1 MFDGIIAKL
10 NITGARVIDQNNFGL
25 IHENGYEYTLIKL
38 TYNKTGDKVLHKDFI
53 YNIRGFIT
61 GKHFIFVHFRAQD
74 GNMCG
79 LYVKS
84 RRSNLVSKYRYV
96 YVSGSANV
104 VAKIVG
110 TSIIDTKVLVYQVD
124 SRNHPVFVVNY
135 LGKKMNITGYL
146 IDDSS
151 AELVLLKLQNGRFRL
166 GYRSSQRIKSLKP
179 DLSTQSLRYWF
190 LDFDADFEDVQYN
203 PKLGDYYTDKSK
215 ASSLIVSQPLK
226 IY

>member
-1 MFDGIIAKL
+1 MFEDIIAKL
-10 NITGARVIDQNNFGL
+10 NMVGTKVIAQNDFGL
-25 IHENGYEYTLIKL
+25 VHRRGDEYILIKL
-38 TYNKTGDKVLHKDFI
+38 TYNKAGDKVLHKDI
-53 YNIRGFIT
+53 VHNLDGVIT
-61 GKHFIFVHFRAQD
+61 GEHFIFIRLRSP
-74 GNMCG
+74 GGPRCG

-84 RRSNLVSKYRYV
+84 RRSNLVSKYKGV
-96 YVSGSANV
+96 YISGSANC

-110 TSIIDTKVLVYQVD
+110 TSVIDTKVIVYQVD
-124 SRNHPVFVVNY
+124 LRNSTAFVVNH

-226 IY
+226 IH

>member
-1 MFDGIIAKL
+1 MFEDIIAKL
-10 NITGARVIDQNNFGL
+10 NMTGTKVIAQNDFGL
-25 IHENGYEYTLIKL
+25 VYESGDEYTLIKL
-38 TYNKTGDKVLHKDFI
+38 TYNKAGDKVLHKDI
-53 YNIRGFIT
+53 VHNLSGIIAGE
-61 GKHFIFVHFRAQD
+61 HFIFIHLKSPD
-74 GNMCG
+74 GLRCG

-84 RRSNLVSKYRYV
+84 RRSNLVSKYKGV
-96 YVSGSANV
+96 YISGSANC
-104 VAKIVG
+104 VAKIAG
-110 TSIIDTKVLVYQVD
+110 TSVIDTKVLVYRVD
-124 SRNHPVFVVNY
+124 SRNGTAFVVNH

-166 GYRSSQRIKSLKP
+166 GYRSSQRITSIKP
-179 DLSTQSLRYWF
+179 DLNIQSLRYWF